1 MNNIN
6 YIKNVNSRFLK
17 ITGEDRKSF
26 LQALITNDINAC
38 KYNNS
43 IYSCLLSPQ
52 GKFLA
57 DFFITNIDNYFLIE
71 INDNL
76 YEDFVNKL
84 KIYKLRSK
92 VEIIEINFLFSYV
105 IFVNEIPK
113 IKNFVA
119 LFEDP
124 RNKKIGFKV
133 YFENKQNEQTS
144 LIDFNQIGEDYYE
157 ELLIKNLIPN
167 SVNDLIKNKSLLLE
181 NNFQNLNAI
190 DWDKGCYVG
199 QEITA
204 RMQYRALLKKKLYN
218 LELVSGE
225 IKVGNEIF
233 FDNLKIGEVV
243 SKKNNYMLCMFRI
256 NLADELKNKKENFK
270 INLNVIL
277 KFL

>member
-17 ITGEDRKSF
+17 ISGEDRKSF
-26 LQALITNDINAC
+26 LQALITNDINTC

-84 KIYKLRSK
+84 TIYKLRSK

-105 IFVNEIPK
+105 IFVNSIPK

-124 RNKKIGFKV
+124 RNDKIGFKV

-144 LIDFNQIGEDYYE
+144 LIDLNQVGEDYYE

-167 SVNDLIKNKSLLLE
+167 SANDLIKNKSLLLE
-181 NNFQNLNAI
+181 NNFENINAI
-190 DWDKGCYVG
+190 NWNKGCYVG

-204 RMQYRALLKKKLYN
+204 RMKYRALLKKKLYN
-218 LELVSGE
+218 LELISGE

-233 FDNLKIGEVV
+233 FENLKIGEVI
-243 SKKNNYMLCMFRI
+243 SKKNNYILCMFKI
-256 NLADELKNKKENFK
+256 NLADKLKNKKENFT

>member
-6 YIKNVNSRFLK
+6 YIKNINSRFLK
-17 ITGEDRKSF
+17 ITGEDRESF

-218 LELVSGE
+218 LKLVSGE

-243 SKKNNYMLCMFRI
+243 SKKNNYILCMFRI

>member
-26 LQALITNDINAC
+26 LQALITNNINAC

-243 SKKNNYMLCMFRI
+243 SKKNNYILCMFRI

>member
-243 SKKNNYMLCMFRI
+243 SKKNNYILCMFRI